1 MPAFSKILS
10 NKEILSLVT
19 QADQRILIIGCA
31 WCINE
36 SLAYTTGRPIFKCDN
51 SPTVIED
58 GRFAFSSRQELLR
71 LKELLSERCQHIL
84 LLGPME
90 LEGKAI
96 CALEKTDVEKIAT
109 IVQAKRFDK
118 ILVLSCASGA
128 LSLKN
133 VFSVPVAEITST
145 CGYLSYAYIDVK
157 SERKIDYEHSKVI
170 KIKEYN

>member
-10 NKEILSLVT
+10 DDEILSLVT
-19 QADQRILIIGCA
+19 QSYQRILIIGCS

-36 SLAYTTGRPIFKCDN
+36 SLAYTTGQSIFKCEN
-51 SPTVIED
+51 TSSVIED

-71 LKELLSERCQHIL
+71 LKELLSKTCQHIL

-96 CALEKTDVEKIAT
+96 CALDKTDVEKIAT
-109 IVQAKRFDK
+109 IIQATRIDK

-128 LSLKN
+128 MSLRN
-133 VFSVPVAEITST
+133 AFSVPVEEITTT
-145 CGYLSYAYIDVK
+145 CGYLSYAYIDDK

-170 KIKEYN
+170 KIKEYY